1 MTNTNIWMNL
11 PKVQSEETEKISS
24 PTEVKQDCF
33 PLKIIKTQNI
43 ILSEQKNGNK
53 SFKLFNIIHP
63 KTKEIEAAKPNFDQ
77 PSETFLQVKVPRAK
91 GRIKNKKESGFTI
104 DPKTPYIHSK
114 YNQDN
119 IKRKIK
125 THFHNFIIAFLNRE
139 IKKEWGG
146 KQKFKFRKME
156 STITQDIT
164 IHENKKMLDEPLK
177 NILSKVSKKFKDRQT
192 NSNFVRKISKCKD
205 NLKNIF
211 NTKYKDI
218 YSNYYLKSSHE
229 TFTGEKDES
238 FEEHLRKIKEK
249 DGIKYMQLFKE
260 NALKFVDFF
269 LKGKERK
276 NKKKKV
282 EANEQ
287 SQANIN
293 NEELSSDSDSESS
306 EIECKSDKTSYTT
319 HNNKEKNDDV
329 KNNNDNNNINKNNEC
344 SENIKITEKNDKNAL
359 NTQININ
366 NFHLGNVNQYWV
378 NKNFVSSFL
387 MMDPFVNNISNL
399 RLQFQPFFNFPYYNY
414 YFYSHLNNQG

>member
-1 MTNTNIWMNL
+1 MTNTNIWINL
-11 PKVQSEETEKISS
+11 PKLQNEETEKTSN
-24 PTEVKQDCF
+24 PTNEKQDCF

-43 ILSEQKNGNK
+43 ILSEQKNEDR
-53 SFKLFNIIHP
+53 SFKLFTIIHP
-63 KTKEIEAAKPNFDQ
+63 KTKEIEAPRSNFEQ
-77 PSETFLQVKVPRAK
+77 PPKTFLQVKVPRAK
-91 GRIKNKKESGFTI
+91 GRIKNKKEPGFTI
-104 DPKTPYIHSK
+104 GPKPPYIHSK

-125 THFHNFIIAFLNRE
+125 THFHNFIIAFLNSE

-156 STITQDIT
+156 SAITQDIT

-192 NSNFVRKISKCKD
+192 NFNFIRKISKCKD
-205 NLKNIF
+205 NLKIIF

-218 YSNYYLKSSHE
+218 YSNYYLKSNHK
-229 TFTGEKDES
+229 TFIGEKDES

-249 DGIKYMQLFKE
+249 DGIKYMELFKE

-276 NKKKKV
+276 NKKKT
-282 EANEQ
+282 E
-287 SQANIN
+287 I
-293 NEELSSDSDSESS
+293 NEESQENRNDDNLNSNSENDSKIS
-306 EIECKSDKTSYTT
+306 EIECKSDRTTYTT
-319 HNNKEKNDDV
+319 NNNKDKSDDV
-329 KNNNDNNNINKNNEC
+329 KKNNSKNKNNER
-344 SENIKITEKNDKNAL
+344 SKNKKEPEIKEKNTP

-366 NFHLGNVNQYWV
+366 NFNLGNVNYCV
-378 NKNFVSSFL
+378 NKNLVSSFL
-387 MMDPFVNNISNL
+387 MMGPVVNNISNE